1 MPRMYV
7 DRADAG
13 RALARSLAHLRAA
26 PDAIVLG
33 LPRGGVPVAY
43 EVARALDLPLDV
55 LVVRKLGLPQ
65 QPELAMGAIASG
77 GALVLNDAVVRHLGG
92 HRAEFDAVR
101 EREQLELERRE
112 RNYRGDRPP
121 LAMRGRTGILV
132 DDGLATGATMEAA
145 VRALQALGAARVIV
159 AVPVASPE
167 ARDRIAAVADEVVC
181 LAAPMFF
188 SAVGQWYADFGQTE
202 DAEVQDLLAR
212 ARATLGRKGD
222 ATGGGR

>member
-1 MPRMYV
+1 MYA

-13 RALARSLAHLRAA
+13 RALANALAHLRAA

-43 EVARALDLPLDV
+43 EVARALGLPLDV

-77 GALVLNDAVVRHLGG
+77 GAVVVNDEVVRYLGS
-92 HRAEFDAVR
+92 RREAFEAVR
-101 EREQLELERRE
+101 AREQVELERRE
-112 RNYRGDRPP
+112 RDYRGARPP
-121 LAMRGRTGILV
+121 LELAGRTAILV

-145 VRALQALGAARVIV
+145 VRALRSLGARRVVV
-159 AVPVASPE
+159 AVPVASQE
-167 ARDRIAAVADEVVC
+167 AVERIEALADEVVC
-181 LAAPMFF
+181 LATPPFF

-202 DAEVQDLLAR
+202 DAEVRDLLAR
-212 ARATLGRKGD
+212 ASIAKQSSRH
-222 ATGGGR
+222 GGGGEP